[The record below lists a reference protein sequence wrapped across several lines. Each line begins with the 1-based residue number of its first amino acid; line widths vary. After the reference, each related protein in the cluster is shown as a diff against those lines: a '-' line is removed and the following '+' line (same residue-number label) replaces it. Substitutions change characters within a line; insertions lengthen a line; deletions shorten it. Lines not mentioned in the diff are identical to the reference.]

1 MKKTY
6 ILIFLTF
13 LFLGCNDFLEPKSQ
27 DQVIPKHVEQLK
39 ELLLG
44 EIIQEKEDFLRYLP
58 LMTDDFEDR
67 DGTMYEFRNE
77 YWGYYTWQQE
87 PEDARDNVTIADKAW
102 EKLYHTIF
110 VCNII
115 IHDIPDLEGT
125 EEEKNKL
132 LAETHFIRAQAYFCL
147 VNLYGEPYENAE
159 QARTALGVP
168 INHETTILNKRYT
181 RSTLAEVYTLIESD
195 LKESI
200 RQFKSVEWEKNFARP
215 SLDVAYLL
223 ASRFYLYKKEYQLA
237 KNYTDSIIQN
247 NRYQFYDLVNTP
259 ASEYSWFLHGSNP
272 EIMFCYGVVNFEHI
286 STTAKAGVYI
296 VSNSLKNLFI
306 TGDLRKAS
314 FMNPDIKPHKY
325 NKGISTCYGN
335 TYRWAEVYL
344 NRAEALVYLDD
355 WQSAIGDIN
364 ALREK
369 RVKGNYQ
376 IAATDKD
383 DALLKVR
390 EERRREL
397 CFEGQ
402 RWFDLRR
409 YGMPELR
416 HTFTASGL
424 PREYVLQEKSKA
436 YTLPIP
442 RSIRQQNTIIE
453 NVNRPVQN

>member
-6 ILIFLTF
+6 ILTLLTL

-27 DQVIPKHVEQLK
+27 DQVIPKHVDQLK

-44 EIIQEKEDFLRYLP
+44 EIIQEEEDYLNRIP
-58 LMTDDFEDR
+58 LMTDDFGDR
-67 DGTMYEFRNE
+67 DGRTYEYRND

-87 PEDARDNVTIADKAW
+87 PEDSRDNVTKNDEAW
-102 EKLYHTIF
+102 DKLYHTIF

-115 IHDIPDLEGT
+115 IHDTPNLEGT

-132 LAETHFIRAQAYFCL
+132 LAETYFIRAQSYFCL
-147 VNLYGEPYENAE
+147 ANLYGEPYENAE
-159 QARTALGVP
+159 QAQTALGVP

-181 RSTLAEVYTLIESD
+181 RSTLAEVYGLIESD
-195 LKESI
+195 LKESMKRFQEI
-200 RQFKSVEWEKNFARP
+200 EWEKNFVHP

-237 KNYTDSIIQN
+237 KSYTDSIIKN
-247 NRYQFYDLVNTP
+247 NRYQFYNLTSAP
-259 ASEYSWFLHGSNP
+259 TSEYSWFLHGSNP
-272 EIMFCYGVVNFEHI
+272 EIMFCYGTANFNYI
-286 STTAKAGVYI
+286 YTTSGAAVY
-296 VSNSLKNLFI
+296 VASSSLKNLFG
-306 TGDLRKAS
+306 TGDLRRAS
-314 FMNPDIKPHKY
+314 FISKDIQPHKY
-325 NKGISTCYGN
+325 NDGIPTCYGN

-344 NRAEALVYLDD
+344 NRAEALVYLND
-355 WQSAIGDIN
+355 WESAIDDIN
-364 ALREK
+364 ALRK
-369 RVKGNYQ
+369 NRIKGDYQ
-376 IAATDKD
+376 IEATDKD

-409 YGMPELR
+409 YGMPEIR
-416 HTFTASGL
+416 HTFTVNGV
-424 PREYVLQEKSKA
+424 PTEYVLQEKSKA

-442 RSIRQQNTIIE
+442 QSIRRQNTIIE

>member
-1 MKKTY
+1 MKKIY
-6 ILIFLTF
+6 ILTLLTL
-13 LFLGCNDFLEPKSQ
+13 LFIGCNDFLEPKSQ
-27 DQVIPKHVEQLK
+27 DQVIPKHVDQLK

-44 EIIQEKEDFLRYLP
+44 EIIQEEDDFLKYLP
-58 LMTDDFEDR
+58 IMTDDFSDR
-67 DGTMYEFRNE
+67 DGRTYEYRNG

-87 PEDARDNVTIADKAW
+87 PEDSRDNVTVDDKAW

-115 IHDIPDLEGT
+115 IHDTPDLEGT

-132 LAETHFIRAQAYFCL
+132 LAETYFIRAQAYFCL
-147 VNLYGEPYENAE
+147 ANLYGEPYENEE

-181 RSTLAEVYTLIESD
+181 RSSLTEVYAQIESD

-200 RQFKSVEWEKNFARP
+200 RRFQNVEWEKNFVRP

-237 KNYTDSIIQN
+237 KNYTDSIIKN
-247 NRYQFYDLVNTP
+247 ERYQLYDLVATP
-259 ASEYSWFLHGSNP
+259 TSEYSWFLHGSNP
-272 EIMFCYGVVNFEHI
+272 EIMFCYGMADFDYIYTI
-286 STTAKAGVYI
+286 SGAAIYT
-296 VSNSLKNLFI
+296 VSPSLKNIFG
-306 TGDLRKAS
+306 TSDLRRAS
-314 FMNPDIKPHKY
+314 FISQDIKPHKY
-325 NKGISTCYGN
+325 NNGISTCYGN

-344 NRAEALVYLDD
+344 NRAEAQIYLDK
-355 WQSAIGDIN
+355 WQDAIKDIN
-364 ALREK
+364 TLRK
-369 RVKGNYQ
+369 NRIKGDYQ
-376 IAATDKD
+376 ITATDKD

-409 YGMPELR
+409 YGMPEIR
-416 HTFTASGL
+416 HIFTVNGV
-424 PREYVLQEKSKA
+424 PQEYVLQEKSKA

-442 RSIRQQNTIIE
+442 QSIRRQNTIIE